1 MNECEC
7 NNIGFIN
14 GEWLCL
20 ECGEQAEQKNNY
32 DYDESFADF
41 NDCIN
46 LAEWTDKI

>member
-20 ECGEQAEQKNNY
+20 ECGEQVEECDEQAEQK
-32 DYDESFADF
+32 
-41 NDCIN
+41 
-46 LAEWTDKI
+46 KI